1 MSETYTPRAESS
13 ATAAAA
19 SRGAGKERSLAD
31 TMREPSVAVP
41 AVVVLDEAHA
51 EVPRRVFVSAKKDLW
66 LSTVDG

>member
-1 MSETYTPRAESS
+1 MASETTPLRAESS
-13 ATAAAA
+13 AAAA
-19 SRGAGKERSLAD
+19 RGGKERTLAD

>member
-1 MSETYTPRAESS
+1 MASEAKPLRAESS
-13 ATAAAA
+13 AAAA
-19 SRGAGKERSLAD
+19 RGGKERTLAD